1 MATTGP
7 ALPLVKL
14 IEQFERLPGIGH
26 KTAQRLAFYM
36 LSLDKERTEAFA
48 QAILDA
54 HEKLHNCKICQN
66 ITDQEICPICEDK
79 TRDRSVICV
88 VEDPKDVL
96 AMEKT
101 GEYQGLYHVLHGVI
115 SPMNGIGPDDIKSRE
130 LLERL
135 SSDEVK
141 EVIMA
146 TNLTVE
152 GEATASYLARLIKP
166 FGIKVTRIARG
177 VPVGGDLEY
186 VDEVTLSMALEGRRE
201 I

>member
-1 MATTGP
+1 MYA
-7 ALPLVKL
+7 APLKSL
-14 IEQFERLPGIGH
+14 IEHFERLPGIGH
-26 KTAQRLAFYM
+26 KTAVRLAFHV
-36 LSLDKERTEAFA
+36 LSESEEEAKGFADAIIEAKANIHCCKVCQDLTDSEVCTICSNPRRDKST
-48 QAILDA
+48 
-54 HEKLHNCKICQN
+54 
-66 ITDQEICPICEDK
+66 
-79 TRDRSVICV
+79 ICV

-101 GEYQGLYHVLHGVI
+101 GEYNGLYHVLHGVI
-115 SPMNGIGPDDIKSRE
+115 SPMNSIGPEDIKSKE
-130 LLERL
+130 LLARL
-135 SSDEVK
+135 SSDEVS

-186 VDEVTLSMALEGRRE
+186 VDEVTLTMALEGRSE

>member
-1 MATTGP
+1 MYA
-7 ALPLVKL
+7 APLKSL
-14 IEQFERLPGIGH
+14 IEHFEQLPGIGH
-26 KTAQRLAFYM
+26 KTAVRLAFFV
-36 LSLDKERTEAFA
+36 LSEPEDKAKSFAEAIVKA
-48 QAILDA
+48 KESI
-54 HEKLHNCKICQN
+54 HCCKICQDL
-66 ITDQEICPICEDK
+66 TDAEVCSICASPKRDK
-79 TRDRSVICV
+79 SIICV

-101 GEYQGLYHVLHGVI
+101 GEYNGLYHVLHGVI
-115 SPMNGIGPDDIKSRE
+115 SPMDGIGPDDIKSRE
-130 LLERL
+130 LLTRL
-135 SSDEVK
+135 ASEDVA

-186 VDEVTLSMALEGRRE
+186 VDEVTLSMALEGRSE

>member
-1 MATTGP
+1 MYIA
-7 ALPLVKL
+7 PLAAL

-26 KTAQRLAFYM
+26 KTAVRLSFSV
-36 LSLDKERTEAFA
+36 LSGTKEEAKNFA
-48 QAILDA
+48 DAILSAKEHIHYCRICQDLTDD
-54 HEKLHNCKICQN
+54 EVCRICQN
-66 ITDQEICPICEDK
+66 SK
-79 TRDRSVICV
+79 RDRSLICV

-101 GEYQGLYHVLHGVI
+101 GEYMGLYHVLHGAI
-115 SPMNGIGPDDIKSRE
+115 SPMDGIGPEDIRAKE
-130 LLERL
+130 LLSRL
-135 SSDEVK
+135 SGDEVK

-152 GEATASYLARLIKP
+152 GEATATYLARLIKP

-177 VPVGGDLEY
+177 VPSGGDLEY
-186 VDEVTLSMALEGRRE
+186 IDEVTLSMALEGRRE